1 MVSGGKLSNVDVAED
16 SSVSHINIDKS
27 ARTIRRD
34 RSPPVH
40 VADGFTDRG
49 IGYHSKFIRKSKKA
63 ECLGLVDARIPELR
77 ANADG
82 IFKIGRKLG
91 IGTSVVQ
98 RVSSSVELE
107 VQNPDEF
114 RKEFSAV

>member
-1 MVSGGKLSNVDVAED
+1 MSR
-16 SSVSHINIDKS
+16 
-27 ARTIRRD
+27 RTRAFPTSTSTRAPAQYDATD
-34 RSPPVH
+34 RHHVH

>member
-1 MVSGGKLSNVDVAED
+1 
-16 SSVSHINIDKS
+16 
-27 ARTIRRD
+27 
-34 RSPPVH
+34 
-40 VADGFTDRG
+40 
-49 IGYHSKFIRKSKKA
+49 
-63 ECLGLVDARIPELR
+63 LVEARIPELR

-114 RKEFSAV
+114 KKEFSAV